1 MHSKCQDNKTSTFD
15 ITGTVE
21 MVHMFYINNNI
32 VCLFLQVPV
41 KYICGICRNPRHGRQ
56 SVLYSIDQDWLK
68 EGRLPSTSSSTSG
81 RLPAPP
87 PRGSAALPPVS
98 ARESEFKKLSDLMSD
113 LASLSTVLHS
123 LRVKL
128 SVARGAANP
137 KVFMWSSPWES
148 SSPNSPP
155 PQSGNSISNI

>member
-87 PRGSAALPPVS
+87 PRHLSRACRP
-98 ARESEFKKLSDLMSD
+98 SEHF
-113 LASLSTVLHS
+113 HQQ
-123 LRVKL
+123 LRL
-128 SVARGAANP
+128 TNP
-137 KVFMWSSPWES
+137 NIPA
-148 SSPNSPP
+148 
-155 PQSGNSISNI
+155 QS